1 MGQASIAWLL
11 SHESVATVTPTF
23 RTTDD
28 IDEWAAASDVP
39 KLSEAEMDRVAELY
53 ENDFEIG
60 RDDGDGLAALV
71 GRRRRHRIG
80 RAGQNSR
87 PTDRA
92 DRRFEQHRRPTGS
105 LILILIGGP

>member
-60 RDDGDGLAALV
+60 RDDGMDSLRSSVDGEDIESAGLDKLAA
-71 GRRRRHRIG
+71 
-80 RAGQNSR
+80 
-87 PTDRA
+87 D
-92 DRRFEQHRRPTGS
+92 
-105 LILILIGGP
+105 